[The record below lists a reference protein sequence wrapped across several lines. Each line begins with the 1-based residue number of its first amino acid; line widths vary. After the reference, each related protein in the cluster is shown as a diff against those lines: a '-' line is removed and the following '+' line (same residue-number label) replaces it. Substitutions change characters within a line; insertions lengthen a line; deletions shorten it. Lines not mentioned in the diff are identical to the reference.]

1 MLHLF
6 GVVMGKYT
14 FSRYAKSFQCDV
26 TFSLTFIILK
36 CPLENDTISD
46 ALIYFR
52 VINTIVLTLKPVL
65 LYVTHTRNQFRT
77 GKVFQATLMMHFN
90 TQMAILTFSKM
101 VDTGDSM
108 TEVLV

>member
-1 MLHLF
+1 
-6 GVVMGKYT
+6 MGKYT

-26 TFSLTFIILK
+26 TFSLPFIT
-36 CPLENDTISD
+36 EMSTRNDTISD